1 MFARCGVPSVCECV
15 CVLKAR
21 GSRAGVTFSRREA
34 EMSRLVACGSW
45 AAAAVCAWL
54 ALNLA
59 CLMRVESR
67 AHMVQG
73 RAKVKRLQSHCKV
86 RVVGKTERESPPQSL
101 FEQSVHLSAA
111 FQPKVH
117 SPLPFR
123 KHQNLEFV
131 ADPVLVLNPGY
142 VLWSGQE
149 KTETFTVHN
158 YSLGGIFAVSCELLC
173 TEQGDG

>member
-1 MFARCGVPSVCECV
+1 MFFGWFFFFSEYIGIGDILGYVWLYIRDVFARCGVLSVCECV

-59 CLMRVESR
+59 CLMRVEGR
-67 AHMVQG
+67 AHMVQR

-86 RVVGKTERESPPQSL
+86 RVVGNTERKSPPSL
-101 FEQSVHLSAA
+101 CLLDELCALRLHRAICSSFCGISAQGPLSSAISET
-111 FQPKVH
+111 PK
-117 SPLPFR
+117 LR
-123 KHQNLEFV
+123 
-131 ADPVLVLNPGY
+131 
-142 VLWSGQE
+142 
-149 KTETFTVHN
+149 
-158 YSLGGIFAVSCELLC
+158 ICC
-173 TEQGDG
+173 